1 MWATD
6 TSIIEESFTVT
17 CHNVS
22 TELFA
27 FEGNSGGKGG
37 RKEEQRAKKGGK
49 DIRKE
54 ARSLCCGLFLV
65 FTNMHSNSL

>member
-37 RKEEQRAKKGGK
+37 RKEGSKQASKQ
-49 DIRKE
+49 
-54 ARSLCCGLFLV
+54 ARV
-65 FTNMHSNSL
+65 FESS